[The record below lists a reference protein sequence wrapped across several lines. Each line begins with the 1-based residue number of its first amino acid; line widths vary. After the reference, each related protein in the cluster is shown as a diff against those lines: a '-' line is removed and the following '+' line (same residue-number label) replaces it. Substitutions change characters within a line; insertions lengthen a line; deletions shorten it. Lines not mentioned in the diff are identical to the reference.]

1 MCIVLWMVRY
11 IYYVRDAEFTAVQFS
26 ASTSLT
32 AGLTLSSAPQS
43 PDITRLVNLSLT
55 STEAEF
61 ERDLE
66 TQLWE
71 VTDRE
76 KIIADSGSY

>member
-1 MCIVLWMVRY
+1 MCMVLCMVRY
-11 IYYVRDAEFTAVQFS
+11 IYYVRDAEFTAVHFS

-55 STEAEF
+55 STEADF